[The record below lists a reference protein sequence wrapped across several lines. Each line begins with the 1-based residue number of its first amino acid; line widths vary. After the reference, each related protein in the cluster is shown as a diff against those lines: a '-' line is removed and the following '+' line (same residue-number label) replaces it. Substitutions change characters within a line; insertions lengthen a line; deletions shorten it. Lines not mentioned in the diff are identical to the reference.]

1 MSSNRRRLIFDDK
14 IVCIY
19 TLYMRFIWN
28 EAKRRSNLRAHEIDF
43 LDAERVFDGL
53 TSTFEDDRFPYDER
67 RFVTLGLLDGV
78 PVSIVHTE
86 SDEEIRVISF
96 RRATTREEE
105 ILFESIENQLPSPPP
120 KESRRRKGHARTS
133 RARRK
138 GDSPR
143 NRPKGPKA
151 GSS

>member
-1 MSSNRRRLIFDDK
+1 
-14 IVCIY
+14 
-19 TLYMRFIWN
+19 MRFVWD
-28 EAKRRSNLRAHEIDF
+28 EVKRLSNLRDHEIDF
-43 LDAERVFDGL
+43 VDAEQVFTGL
-53 TSTFEDDRFPYDER
+53 TSTFEDDRFSYDER

-96 RRATTREEE
+96 RRATIHEEE
-105 ILFESIENQLPSPPP
+105 ILFASIENQLPPPP
-120 KESRRRKGHARTS
+120 PNESRRRKDHARAS

-138 GDSPR
+138 ADRPG
-143 NRPKGPKA
+143 NRPKGPKT

>member
-1 MSSNRRRLIFDDK
+1 
-14 IVCIY
+14 
-19 TLYMRFIWN
+19 MRFIWD
-28 EAKRRSNLRAHEIDF
+28 EAKRRTNLRDHEIDF
-43 LDAERVFDGL
+43 VDAERVFAGL
-53 TSTFEDDRFPYDER
+53 TSTFEDDRLSYDER

-96 RRATTREEE
+96 RRATTHEEE
-105 ILFESIENQLPSPPP
+105 ILFASIENQLPPPAP
-120 KESRRRKGHARTS
+120 NESGGRKGHP
-133 RARRK
+133 RASGTGRK
-138 GDSPR
+138 GDRPR

>member
-1 MSSNRRRLIFDDK
+1 
-14 IVCIY
+14 
-19 TLYMRFIWN
+19 MRFTWD
-28 EAKRRSNLRAHEIDF
+28 EAKRRTNLRDHEIDF
-43 LDAERVFDGL
+43 VDAKRVFAGL
-53 TSTFEDDRFPYDER
+53 TSTFEDDRFSYDER

-96 RRATTREEE
+96 RRATIHEEE
-105 ILFESIENQLPSPPP
+105 ILFTSIENQLPTPPP
-120 KESRRRKGHARTS
+120 NEGRRRKGNARAS
-133 RARRK
+133 GARRK
-138 GDSPR
+138 ANRSG